1 MMNNNT
7 LAEAKC
13 KIQNSFSILFAF
25 DLNTWQG
32 VTPLFLLSLHA
43 DTKNKDFAIT
53 FCNFVP
59 LNSHYS
65 EFLISIN

>member
-25 DLNTWQG
+25 DLNTFPF
-32 VTPLFLLSLHA
+32 V
-43 DTKNKDFAIT
+43 FA
-53 FCNFVP
+53 CR
-59 LNSHYS
+59 H
-65 EFLISIN
+65 EE